1 MTSTDSQ
8 DVQRCQAIPLLIC
21 RRPYLIVVAVL
32 AITLL
37 AIFQIVNPRTGEV
50 HVHVNPSEQALLG
63 EEHEGWEFYQSTRRI
78 FGNDETIMVAIDA
91 DDAFSTP

>member
-50 HVHVNPSEQALLG
+50 HVHVKRVNNSFFQRLIGLFLIHWHTLG
-63 EEHEGWEFYQSTRRI
+63 YSYS
-78 FGNDETIMVAIDA
+78 V
-91 DDAFSTP
+91 